1 MSTGLG
7 RFFAACLVAAASLGM
22 IDQARAAAYVGA
34 WDPLYG
40 APFTDLG
47 WRGTA
52 TFQVPL
58 SPPCNTTG
66 VACTGGAYVQGAQV
80 TFYDTQGTASTLDD
94 TDLATITWSTAEL
107 AAELVNALEFDVG
120 GALKYVDTTPFDYKA
135 PTLLAG
141 FDGVG
146 FGGFAQDEFSLQFVI
161 DQEVAANALFSGPR
175 LYWTAVACKD
185 EDEDEDDCRSGS
197 NDVLGNPPQ
206 NFTITRVPEPASL
219 ALVMAAL
226 LAAGATQRRS
236 RKS

>member
-22 IDQARAAAYVGA
+22 TDQARAAAYVGA

-141 FDGVG
+141 FDGSG

-161 DQEVAANALFSGPR
+161 AQEVAANALFSGPR
-175 LYWTAVACKD
+175 LYWTEAGCGR
-185 EDEDEDDCRSGS
+185 DCSSGS

-219 ALVMAAL
+219 ALVMVGL